1 MKKANLLA
9 AEGRAEQW
17 LKENGIVEVPID
29 PLKIAEMLDISVL
42 KKDDPE
48 PGVSGMLL
56 RHGDAFGIVYAT
68 HIDSLGFQRF
78 CIAHELGHY
87 LLPGHPEQLFGEENT
102 QHISR
107 AGTISADPYE
117 QEADQFASA
126 LLMPTHVMKSILRK
140 TDEGMDAV
148 IMIARTCEVSIEAAA
163 IRYIQKTEIPAAVVV
178 TTNGQIDYA
187 FLSKDMLEFS
197 DLAWPRKGE
206 SVPVSTLT
214 YSFRKNLDA
223 VRSSRRETEET
234 ELQAWL
240 GGRKGIAATEEVMGL
255 GRYGKV
261 MTVITADP
269 HEENDEEEIEDS
281 WIPRF
286 KR

>member
-17 LKENGIVEVPID
+17 LKENGIVTAPID
-29 PLKIAEMLDISVL
+29 PLKIAEMLDISVIA
-42 KKDDPE
+42 KGDSE

-78 CIAHELGHY
+78 SIAHELGHY

-102 QHISR
+102 QHISH
-107 AGTISADPYE
+107 AGMISTDPYE

-126 LLMPTHVMKSILRK
+126 ILMPTQIIKSILRR
-140 TDEGMDAV
+140 TAEGMEAV

-163 IRYIQKTEIPAAVVV
+163 IRYIQKTEIPAAAIIS
-178 TTNGQIDYA
+178 TNGRIDYA
-187 FLSKDMLEFS
+187 FLSKEMLEFS

-206 SVPVSTLT
+206 SVPASTLT
-214 YSFRKNLDA
+214 HSFRKNQDA
-223 VRSSRRETEET
+223 VRSSRCEADEI

-240 GGRKGIAATEEVMGL
+240 GGRKGIAATEEVLGL

-261 MTVITADP
+261 LTIITADIP
-269 HEENDEEEIEDS
+269 DENDETEIEDN
-281 WIPRF
+281 WRPRF